1 MRISDWSSDVC
12 SSDLEQSQG
21 LVDRHAHSF
30 SRGLNVARLQGR
42 VRASSWARMIFSHAV
57 RQADVAPGRQNTNVP
72 LASPANARDCSDEVP
87 ISSKLIDRNST
98 STEEVC
104 VGKECV
110 SRYMSRCSPYHSQ

>member
-12 SSDLEQSQG
+12 SSDL
-21 LVDRHAHSF
+21 HSF

-57 RQADVAPGRQNTNVP
+57 RQADVEPGRQNTNVP

-87 ISSKLIDRNST
+87 ISSKLIARNS
-98 STEEVC
+98 
-104 VGKECV
+104 
-110 SRYMSRCSPYHSQ
+110 SPKPGISLYGSGPKLGRGSWRESGGQEG